1 MPQVERS
8 ALVPY
13 SPTQMFDVVD
23 DVESYPEFLPWCAS
37 AELLSRTDSEL
48 VGRLTVARGNI
59 KQSLTTRNR
68 FDRPHS
74 MTIELV
80 EGPFKTLSGFWTFT
94 PLGDDGCK
102 VQLKMN
108 FEFDSRLISFT
119 FGKLFGAA
127 ADRLVDAF
135 CKRASELYGP
145 NKG

>member
-13 SPTQMFDVVD
+13 SPFQMFDVVA
-23 DVESYPEFLPWCAS
+23 DVDSYPEFLPWCAS

-48 VGRLTVARGNI
+48 VGRLTVARGSI

-68 FDRPHS
+68 FERPHS

-80 EGPFKTLSGFWTFT
+80 EGPFKTLSGLWTFT

-102 VQLKMN
+102 VQLTMN
-108 FEFDSRLISFT
+108 FEFESRLISFT
-119 FGKLFGAA
+119 FGKLFGTA

-135 CKRASELYGP
+135 CKRANELYGP
-145 NKG
+145 DKG